1 MRGIIAMKGK
11 WLETNFAYALE
22 VVARESGSIVFGG

>member
-1 MRGIIAMKGK
+1 MRDIIAMNGK
-11 WLETNFAYALE
+11 WLEPNFAYALE